1 MTFTRQEEDD
11 NGRVM
16 VTADE
21 KRVLQGLNRNEPT
34 QVRTLSGSENF
45 ECERWKLST
54 VDAFI

>member
-21 KRVLQGLNRNEPT
+21 KRVLQGAE
-34 QVRTLSGSENF
+34 Q
-45 ECERWKLST
+45 K
-54 VDAFI
+54 